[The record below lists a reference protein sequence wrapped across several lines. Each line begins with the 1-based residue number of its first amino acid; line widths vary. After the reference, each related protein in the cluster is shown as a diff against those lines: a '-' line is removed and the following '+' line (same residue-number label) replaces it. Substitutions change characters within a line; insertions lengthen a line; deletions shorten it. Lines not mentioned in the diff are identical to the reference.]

1 MVVSPRFQEKKEQQ
15 IKRDNNFRYRFISR
29 VILAMNGYSAPVKAF
44 NNLKMYM
51 LVREKYKKFAKIVR
65 NNLRRPDLFYAFK
78 IWHKANT
85 DFNKTF
91 EIMERKG
98 LIKILNRQKD
108 KMEME
113 YTKKTSLEERIRDEM
128 SVHKV
133 LAYQ

>member
-1 MVVSPRFQEKKEQQ
+1 
-15 IKRDNNFRYRFISR
+15 
-29 VILAMNGYSAPVKAF
+29 MNGYSTPVKAF

-78 IWHKANT
+78 IWHKATT

-91 EIMERKG
+91 EIMERKS

-108 KMEME
+108 KMDME